1 MFYEMNSA
9 EEQMVLHATE
19 MIKGCDGLDDI
30 ILCSVALFF
39 FTKDLTEVTTVRE

>member
-1 MFYEMNSA
+1 MLYEMNGS

-30 ILCSVALFF
+30 ILCSDAFF
-39 FTKDLTEVTTVRE
+39 FHQGLDEVTTVRE